1 MFEGLVAT
9 RAGSGL
15 AATHRS
21 LMISIWVCVPVL
33 AVVGLVL
40 DKPIY
45 AVGLT
50 SFVLVALALGG
61 MTSGTFAT
69 MAISLGL
76 VAAAGVVVAYADG
89 ATFSHFAFFVAIAAI
104 SFYRR
109 WQPFAAGILATA
121 VYQLITVPG
130 GESLIHTVA
139 ITFFA
144 MVLVAGWRLTPT
156 EPATPSPPG
165 DRFRIGFEEAPI
177 GMAVLKPSGEFLE
190 VNRAMADILG
200 HPPESILASNI
211 SRLIHADDRG
221 LLGEGWEEM
230 GNRSGH
236 TATKW
241 MRWLTADGPPIWA
254 RVSLSLVPRTSDQAA
269 LVILQLEDATSS
281 YEEKRHLESLLQG
294 KDRFVAAVGEEIR
307 QPLGSLIDLTD
318 QAAHR
323 YIDTAETLPKIEAHA
338 REIAYMVD
346 DLVLSAK
353 ADTTPVPV
361 VAHHLD
367 AEVLCRDVVSR
378 TPGAETFKLDLK
390 AKRLWA
396 DPTLTRRIVANL
408 VANAVKFGG
417 PEMGLQTLTSGPDVV
432 FRVIDNGPE
441 MPIKER
447 ERMFTGDLR
456 HGQPVTRPASVGLGL
471 TVGRHLARHMD
482 GDIEYRRTTDGR
494 NIFELRLP
502 SEPFS
507 EMPAPPPRPAKTAA
521 TGHQWSS

>member
-1 MFEGLVAT
+1 MFQGLVAT

-33 AVVGLVL
+33 AVVGLLL
-40 DKPIY
+40 DIPVY

-61 MTSGTFAT
+61 MTSGTFASV
-69 MAISLGL
+69 AISLGL
-76 VAAAGVVVAYADG
+76 VAASGVVVAYSEG
-89 ATFSHFAFFVAIAAI
+89 ATVAHFAFFVAVGAI

-109 WQPFAAGILATA
+109 WQPMAAGVIAIA
-121 VYQLITVPG
+121 VYHLLTVPIG
-130 GESLIHTVA
+130 DTLIHIGA
-139 ITFFA
+139 IGFFA

-156 EPATPSPPG
+156 ESAAPTTPG

-190 VNRAMADILG
+190 VNKAMAEILG
-200 HPPESILASNI
+200 YGPGTLLATNI
-211 SRLIHADDRG
+211 SRLVHADDRS
-221 LLGEGWEEM
+221 LLGEGWEEI

-241 MRWLTADGPPIWA
+241 MRWLTGGGHPIWA

-269 LVILQLEDATSS
+269 LVILQLEDAGSS
-281 YEEKRHLESLLQG
+281 YEEKRRLETLLRG

-307 QPLGSLIDLTD
+307 RPLGLLIDLTD
-318 QAAHR
+318 RAGHR
-323 YIDTAETLPKIEAHA
+323 HIDMGESLPRIGAHA
-338 REIAYMVD
+338 REIASIVD
-346 DLVLSAK
+346 DLVLSAR

-361 VAHHLD
+361 MAHQID
-367 AEVLCRDVVSR
+367 AEVLCRDVVSM
-378 TPGAETFKLDLK
+378 TPGGEKVRLDLDARK
-390 AKRLWA
+390 LWA

-417 PEMGLQTLTSGPDVV
+417 PEVSLQTLASGPDT
-432 FRVIDNGPE
+432 VIQVTDNGPE
-441 MPIKER
+441 IPGKER
-447 ERMFTGDLR
+447 ERVFSGDLR
-456 HGQPVTRPASVGLGL
+456 YGQPVTRPPSVGLGL
-471 TVGRHLARHMD
+471 TIARHLARQMD
-482 GDIEYRRTTDGR
+482 GDIDYRRTGNGH

-502 SEPFS
+502 SEAFS
-507 EMPAPPPRPAKTAA
+507 EIPRPTREVPA
-521 TGHQWSS
+521 SSS